1 LLYQL
6 LLITEPAMEFTGRSL
21 ESVSSNRQ
29 DFVIPNSVIE
39 TSDGVFVENTNIPI
53 SGGRQSYWTDVYNN
67 VKENYVRDA
76 TALKIREL
84 AINYTLPAALL
95 SKLPLQKVTVGFI
108 ARNLLTLLPAE
119 NSFSDPEFNN
129 TNDNSVGVGGYFQSP
144 PTRSFGVNL
153 NIEF

>member
-1 LLYQL
+1 ML
-6 LLITEPAMEFTGRSL
+6 FRS
-21 ESVSSNRQ
+21 
-29 DFVIPNSVIE
+29 IPVQ
-39 TSDGVFVENTNIPI
+39 
-53 SGGRQSYWTDVYNN
+53 GGRQSYWTDVYND

-76 TALKIREL
+76 TAFKIREL
-84 AINYTLPAALL
+84 ALTYSVPSSFL
-95 SKLPLQKVTVGFI
+95 SRTPMQKLTVGFV

-129 TNDNSVGVGGYFQSP
+129 TNSNAVGIGGYFQSP